1 MEGSILSTY
10 MFGILV
16 LLLIIVIIVMYYLWN
31 ETKKNKNTITMLESD
46 MEAIRGR
53 LEKASKHIEQLE
65 SFEMPGGGAES
76 MGMGKGGPSK
86 MAQQHILE
94 QLMGGLGMRDFMQTG
109 EDDEDEYESES
120 EDASDSGEESGED
133 MSGDASGSSEYE
145 TVDEDEGEDEGEG
158 EEEENADDLEE
169 CDACGTHDEMDEHV
183 MEEHEME
190 SVDHDTLP
198 DMSGDASGSETAH
211 TEAPFVPVISAEMND
226 HINNLLGELNIDG
239 GNNKKF
245 PVKTPSECEVG
256 VVMKGGDSKD
266 YVVSLNKR
274 GGKYWKPLK

>member
-65 SFEMPGGGAES
+65 SFEMPGGGVEQMG

-86 MAQQHILE
+86 MAQQQHILE

-109 EDDEDEYESES
+109 EDDDEYDDEEDESGSE
-120 EDASDSGEESGED
+120 EDDEE
-133 MSGDASGSSEYE
+133 MSGDESGSSGSEEESEYE
-145 TVDEDEGEDEGEG
+145 TVNEDDEE
-158 EEEENADDLEE
+158 EE
-169 CDACGTHDEMDEHV
+169 CDACGTHDDEEMKEHV
-183 MEEHEME
+183 MEEHVETE
-190 SVDHDTLP
+190 SVEHEELP
-198 DMSGDASGSETAH
+198 NEPTY
-211 TEAPFVPVISAEMND
+211 EEIPVVISPEMND

-266 YVVSLNKR
+266 YVVALNKR

>member
-46 MEAIRGR
+46 MEALRGR
-53 LEKASKHIEQLE
+53 LEKNSKHIEQLE
-65 SFEMPGGGAES
+65 SFEMPGAD
-76 MGMGKGGPSK
+76 GMGNSGPSK
-86 MAQQHILE
+86 LMQQQHILE

-109 EDDEDEYESES
+109 EDDEEEEYESD
-120 EDASDSGEESGED
+120 EDED
-133 MSGDASGSSEYE
+133 MSGDASGS
-145 TVDEDEGEDEGEG
+145 GEDEESD
-158 EEEENADDLEE
+158 EE
-169 CDACGTHDEMDEHV
+169 DE
-183 MEEHEME
+183 
-190 SVDHDTLP
+190 
-198 DMSGDASGSETAH
+198 DMSGDASGSGSGEESEYETVDEEGKEDGEAEECDACGSH
-211 TEAPFVPVISAEMND
+211 HEEEEESPEVDMEETEHADLPDEPTFVPVITPEMD
-226 HINNLLGELNIDG
+226 DRINNLLGELNVDG
-239 GNNKKF
+239 ANNKKF
-245 PVKTPSECEVG
+245 PAKTPSECEVG